1 MKKILYSAL
10 LSIAAMGWMQSAS
23 AQCDG
28 QRYYSKIFSQV
39 DTTTVIYTDPAVT
52 SQNIDIYQPHGDN
65 ATNRRAIL
73 IIHGGS
79 FYGGTRQD
87 DFIAYMCRE
96 FAMRGYVTASID
108 YRLVPVQNI
117 ASLTDSNS
125 AYPYVIK
132 SIADGKAAMRFL
144 KKNAATYGI
153 DSGWI
158 AIGGESAGAIIAN
171 HIVYVTSISEATPL
185 LASAFNSVGG
195 FDGNS
200 GNPGYSTNSKAVL
213 NLAGALLFTGFLD
226 ATDHTPVYSAQGD
239 ADQTVPYQC
248 GHVLGGASD
257 ITMCGAGAMKPVLDN
272 LGITN
277 QLHTF
282 PGDPHV
288 PWETDTTKR
297 NIVENESAL
306 FLYKVECPTFTA
318 INEVSN
324 VKVGLYPNPASSQIT
339 IAADANMES
348 INVVDNLGRT
358 VSTTTVSGTQGT
370 VDVSGLAAG
379 IYVAK
384 INLKTGGSTA
394 RTFSVK

>member
-79 FYGGTRQD
+79 FYGGSRQD
-87 DFIAYMCRE
+87 GFIAYMCTE
-96 FAMRGYVTASID
+96 FAKRGYVTASID
-108 YRLVPVQNI
+108 YRLVPIASI
-117 ASLTDSNS
+117 ASLSDSNS

-153 DSGWI
+153 DSSWI

-185 LASAFNSVGG
+185 LTSAFNSVGG

-200 GNPGYSTNSKAVL
+200 GNPGFSTNSKAVL

-226 ATDHTPVYSAQGD
+226 ATDHTPIYSAQGD
-239 ADQTVPYQC
+239 ADNTVPYNC
-248 GHVLGGASD
+248 GQVLGGASD
-257 ITMCGAGAMKPVLDN
+257 IQMCGAGAMKPVLDN

-288 PWETDTTKR
+288 PWESDNAKR
-297 NIVENESAL
+297 DIVESESAL
-306 FLYKVECPTFTA
+306 FLYQIECPTFTA

-339 IAADANMES
+339 ISADATISN
-348 INVVDNLGRT
+348 IDVVDMLGRT
-358 VSTTTVSGTQGT
+358 VSTTAVTGTEGK
-370 VDVSGLAAG
+370 VDVSHLSAG
-379 IYVAK
+379 AYVAK
-384 INLKTGGSTA
+384 ISLKAGGIAT

>member
-10 LSIAAMGWMQSAS
+10 LSVTAMGWMHPAS

-28 QRYYSKIFSQV
+28 QRYFSKIFSQV
-39 DTTTVIYTDPAVT
+39 DTTTAVYTDPAVT
-52 SQNIDIYQPHGDN
+52 TQNIDIYRPHGDN

-87 DFIAYMCRE
+87 AFIAYMCTE
-96 FAMRGYVTASID
+96 FAKRGYVTASID
-108 YRLVPVQNI
+108 YRLVPTSNI
-117 ASLTDSNS
+117 GALTDSNT

-132 SIADGKAAMRFL
+132 SIADGKAAVRFL
-144 KKNAATYGI
+144 KKNAAAYGI
-153 DSGWI
+153 DSSWI

-171 HIVYVTSISEATPL
+171 HIAYVTSINEATPL

-195 FDGNS
+195 FEGNS
-200 GNPGYSTNSKAVL
+200 GNPGFSTNSKAVL

-226 ATDHTPVYSAQGD
+226 ASDHEPVYSAQGD
-239 ADQTVPYQC
+239 ADQTVPYNC
-248 GHVLGGASD
+248 GQVLGGVSD
-257 ITMCGAGAMKPVLDN
+257 IVMCGAGAMKPVLDN

-288 PWETDTTKR
+288 PWEMDNAKR
-297 NIVENESAL
+297 DIVENESAL
-306 FLYKVECPTFTA
+306 FLYQVECPTFTA

-339 IAADANMES
+339 VSADAAMES
-348 INVVDNLGRT
+348 IAVVDMLGRT
-358 VSTTTVSGTQGT
+358 VSTTAVAVTDGH
-370 VDVSGLAAG
+370 VDVSALSTG
-379 IYVAK
+379 IYTAR
-384 INLKTGGSTA
+384 ISLRAGGSTS

>member
-10 LSIAAMGWMQSAS
+10 LSITAMGWMQSAS

-39 DTTTVIYTDPAVT
+39 DTTTVTYTDPAVT
-52 SQNIDIYQPHGDN
+52 SQLIDIYQPHGDV

-73 IIHGGS
+73 LIHGGS
-79 FYGGTRQD
+79 FYAGHRYDG
-87 DFIAYMCRE
+87 FINYMCTE
-96 FAMRGYVTASID
+96 FAKRGYVTASID
-108 YRLVPVQNI
+108 YRLVPTSSI
-117 ASLTDSNS
+117 TSLGDSNT
-125 AYPYVIK
+125 AYPYVIQ
-132 SIADGKAAMRFL
+132 SIADGKAAVRFL

-153 DSGWI
+153 DSGWL

-171 HIVYVTSISEATPL
+171 HIAYVTSIGEATPL

-200 GNPGYSTNSKAVL
+200 GNPGYSTNTKAVL

-226 ATDHTPVYSAQGD
+226 ATDHEPVYSAQGD
-239 ADQTVPYQC
+239 ADQTVPYNC
-248 GHVLGGASD
+248 GQVLGGASD

-288 PWETDTTKR
+288 PWETSTTKR
-297 NIVENESAL
+297 DIVESESAL
-306 FLYKVECPTFTA
+306 FLYQVECPTFTA

-324 VKVGLYPNPASSQIT
+324 VKVGLYPNPATSQIT
-339 IAADANMES
+339 ISADANMES
-348 INVVDNLGRT
+348 ISVVDMLGRT
-358 VSTTTVSGTQGT
+358 VSTTAVGGTDGQ
-370 VDVSGLAAG
+370 VDVSHLSTGA
-379 IYVAK
+379 YVAR
-384 INLKTGGSTA
+384 ISLKAGGIAT